1 MTTED
6 YKNIA
11 HTLPKQPGVYK
22 FVDPNE
28 KILYVGKAKNLKVR
42 LASYFGERRD
52 RLAKTKVLV
61 KKADHIEYIIVE
73 TEHDALLLES
83 TLIKKYQP
91 RYNVM
96 LKDGKSYSY
105 ICIKKERFPRVFL
118 TRRVIKDGST
128 YFGPYVSKYQVG
140 VILDLIKN
148 VFPLRTCTL
157 PLSKS
162 NIEKGKFKVCLEYHI
177 KNCLGPCVSYES
189 EVDYNVKIEQI
200 KNILRGHL
208 GVVKNYLKSEMM
220 GYAEAMQFEKAQ
232 QAKEKLSAFED
243 YQGKSTVVST
253 TIRNVDVFTII
264 SDEKEAFVNYLKIV
278 DGSII
283 HTYTLE
289 MTLNLDDD
297 NENEL
302 LAYGIDELRKR
313 FKSNAEEIIL
323 ENEIELIED
332 DLQITIPKIGDKKK
346 LLELSRKNVKY
357 FLLQK
362 RKQEVSRTNKQTPA
376 ERILRTMQEDLQM
389 DRPPMHIECFD
400 NSNIQGTNPVASCV
414 VFKNAKPSKRDYRKF
429 KIKTV
434 VGPDDFASMEEVVRR
449 RYSRLIKEDQPLPDL
464 IIIDGG
470 KGQLSSATKIM
481 EELGILNK
489 VTLIGIAKRLEEIFF
504 PNDPIPLYINKKSES
519 LKVIQQARNE
529 AHRFAIT
536 FHRDLRS
543 KNALGTELTNVE
555 GIGDKT
561 AQRLLSHFKSVKKI
575 KSALPSEI
583 EEVVGKSA
591 TSKLLNYFLRTDKEK
606 GE

>member
-140 VILDLIKN
+140 VILDLVKN

-313 FKSNAEEIIL
+313 FKSNAGEIIL
-323 ENEIELIED
+323 ENEKIE
-332 DLQITIPKIGDKKK
+332 
-346 LLELSRKNVKY
+346 
-357 FLLQK
+357 
-362 RKQEVSRTNKQTPA
+362 
-376 ERILRTMQEDLQM
+376 
-389 DRPPMHIECFD
+389 
-400 NSNIQGTNPVASCV
+400 
-414 VFKNAKPSKRDYRKF
+414 
-429 KIKTV
+429 
-434 VGPDDFASMEEVVRR
+434 
-449 RYSRLIKEDQPLPDL
+449 
-464 IIIDGG
+464 
-470 KGQLSSATKIM
+470 TK
-481 EELGILNK
+481 
-489 VTLIGIAKRLEEIFF
+489 
-504 PNDPIPLYINKKSES
+504 S
-519 LKVIQQARNE
+519 
-529 AHRFAIT
+529 
-536 FHRDLRS
+536 
-543 KNALGTELTNVE
+543 
-555 GIGDKT
+555 
-561 AQRLLSHFKSVKKI
+561 
-575 KSALPSEI
+575 
-583 EEVVGKSA
+583 
-591 TSKLLNYFLRTDKEK
+591 
-606 GE
+606 

>member
-140 VILDLIKN
+140 VILDLVKN

-313 FKSNAEEIIL
+313 FKSNAGEIIL

-332 DLQITIPKIGDKKK
+332 DLQIKK